1 MGGAVRRFGGFIRQA
16 ADRAG
21 GVLREAEEI
30 GSLRRFGADVDLLA
44 PFRSGTSS
52 ASAPAPAPAPAPTPA
67 PTPTPPPAPEP
78 VAATPIAEAPVPRE
92 VREQIGRTTAQSGE
106 AEAQA
111 IEATAAGP
119 AEKAV
124 AETARKGR
132 RSTIATTPQGLMAVA
147 PEQVRRRRSLMGG
160 LIS

>member
-1 MGGAVRRFGGFIRQA
+1 MGSAVRRFGGFIRQA

-67 PTPTPPPAPEP
+67 PTPTPPSAPEP
-78 VAATPIAEAPVPRE
+78 VSAAPE
-92 VREQIGRTTAQSGE
+92 VESETEQS
-106 AEAQA
+106 A
-111 IEATAAGP
+111 IEST
-119 AEKAV
+119 
-124 AETARKGR
+124 RRGR
-132 RSTIATTPQGLMAVA
+132 ASTMTTGPQGLMAVA

>member
-1 MGGAVRRFGGFIRQA
+1 MGGAVRRFGGFIRQT

-21 GVLREAEEI
+21 DVLREAEEI

-52 ASAPAPAPAPAPTPA
+52 APAPAPAPTPA

-78 VAATPIAEAPVPRE
+78 VAAAPE
-92 VREQIGRTTAQSGE
+92 VESETEQR
-106 AEAQA
+106 A
-111 IEATAAGP
+111 IEST
-119 AEKAV
+119 
-124 AETARKGR
+124 RRGR
-132 RSTIATTPQGLMAVA
+132 ASTMTTGPQGLMVVA

>member
-52 ASAPAPAPAPAPTPA
+52 ASAPAPAPAPTPAPT

-78 VAATPIAEAPVPRE
+78 VSAAPE
-92 VREQIGRTTAQSGE
+92 VESETEQR
-106 AEAQA
+106 A
-111 IEATAAGP
+111 IEST
-119 AEKAV
+119 
-124 AETARKGR
+124 RRGR
-132 RSTIATTPQGLMAVA
+132 ASTMTTGPQGLMAVA

>member
-1 MGGAVRRFGGFIRQA
+1 MGGAVKRFGGFIRQT

-21 GVLREAEEI
+21 DVLREAEEI

-52 ASAPAPAPAPAPTPA
+52 APTPAAAPAPAPTPA
-67 PTPTPPPAPEP
+67 PTPTPTPPPAPEP
-78 VAATPIAEAPVPRE
+78 VAAAPE
-92 VREQIGRTTAQSGE
+92 VESETEQR
-106 AEAQA
+106 A
-111 IEATAAGP
+111 IEST
-119 AEKAV
+119 
-124 AETARKGR
+124 RRGR
-132 RSTIATTPQGLMAVA
+132 ASTMTTGPQGLMAVA

>member
-52 ASAPAPAPAPAPTPA
+52 APAPAPAPAPTPA
-67 PTPTPPPAPEP
+67 PTPTPPSAPEP
-78 VAATPIAEAPVPRE
+78 VAAAPE
-92 VREQIGRTTAQSGE
+92 VESE
-106 AEAQA
+106 AEQRA
-111 IEATAAGP
+111 IEST
-119 AEKAV
+119 
-124 AETARKGR
+124 RRGR
-132 RSTIATTPQGLMAVA
+132 ASTMTTGPQGLMAVA

>member
-1 MGGAVRRFGGFIRQA
+1 MGSAVRRFGRFVRQT

-21 GVLREAEEI
+21 DVLRE
-30 GSLRRFGADVDLLA
+30 VDLLA
-44 PFRSGTSS
+44 PFGSGTSS
-52 ASAPAPAPAPAPTPA
+52 APAPAPAPAPSPAPAPTPA

-78 VAATPIAEAPVPRE
+78 VAAAPIAEAPVPRE
-92 VREQIGRTTAQSGE
+92 VRGQIGRTTAQSGE

-124 AETARKGR
+124 AETARRGR

>member
-52 ASAPAPAPAPAPTPA
+52 ASAPAPAPAPTPA

-78 VAATPIAEAPVPRE
+78 VSAAPE
-92 VREQIGRTTAQSGE
+92 VESETEQR
-106 AEAQA
+106 A
-111 IEATAAGP
+111 IEST
-119 AEKAV
+119 
-124 AETARKGR
+124 RRGR
-132 RSTIATTPQGLMAVA
+132 ASTMTTGPQGLMAVA

>member
-52 ASAPAPAPAPAPTPA
+52 APAPAPAPASTPAPTPA

-78 VAATPIAEAPVPRE
+78 VAAAPE
-92 VREQIGRTTAQSGE
+92 VESETEQR
-106 AEAQA
+106 A
-111 IEATAAGP
+111 IEST
-119 AEKAV
+119 
-124 AETARKGR
+124 RRGR
-132 RSTIATTPQGLMAVA
+132 ASTMTTGPQGLMAAA

>member
-1 MGGAVRRFGGFIRQA
+1 MGGAVRRFGRFVRQT

-21 GVLREAEEI
+21 DVVRDVEEVA
-30 GSLRRFGADVDLLA
+30 SLRRFGADVDLLA

-52 ASAPAPAPAPAPTPA
+52 APAPAPAPASTPAPTPA

-78 VAATPIAEAPVPRE
+78 VAAAPE
-92 VREQIGRTTAQSGE
+92 VESETEQK
-106 AEAQA
+106 A
-111 IEATAAGP
+111 IEST
-119 AEKAV
+119 
-124 AETARKGR
+124 RRGR
-132 RSTIATTPQGLMAVA
+132 ASTMTTGPQGLMAVA

>member
-52 ASAPAPAPAPAPTPA
+52 APAPAPAPAPTPA

-78 VAATPIAEAPVPRE
+78 VSAAPE
-92 VREQIGRTTAQSGE
+92 VESETEQT
-106 AEAQA
+106 A
-111 IEATAAGP
+111 IEST
-119 AEKAV
+119 
-124 AETARKGR
+124 RRGR
-132 RSTIATTPQGLMAVA
+132 ASTMTTGPQGLMAVA

>member
-1 MGGAVRRFGGFIRQA
+1 MGGAVRRFGGFIRQT

-21 GVLREAEEI
+21 DVLREAEEI

-52 ASAPAPAPAPAPTPA
+52 AAAPAPARTPAPTPA

-78 VAATPIAEAPVPRE
+78 VSAAPE
-92 VREQIGRTTAQSGE
+92 VESETEQR
-106 AEAQA
+106 A
-111 IEATAAGP
+111 IEST
-119 AEKAV
+119 
-124 AETARKGR
+124 RRGR
-132 RSTIATTPQGLMAVA
+132 ASTMTTGPQGLMAVA

>member
-1 MGGAVRRFGGFIRQA
+1 MGGAVRRFGRFVRQT

-21 GVLREAEEI
+21 DVVREAEEI

-52 ASAPAPAPAPAPTPA
+52 APAPAPAPAPTPA

-78 VAATPIAEAPVPRE
+78 VAAAPE
-92 VREQIGRTTAQSGE
+92 VESETEQR
-106 AEAQA
+106 A
-111 IEATAAGP
+111 IEST
-119 AEKAV
+119 
-124 AETARKGR
+124 RRGR
-132 RSTIATTPQGLMAVA
+132 ASTMTTGPQGLMAVA

>member
-78 VAATPIAEAPVPRE
+78 VAAAPE
-92 VREQIGRTTAQSGE
+92 VESETEQR
-106 AEAQA
+106 A
-111 IEATAAGP
+111 IEST
-119 AEKAV
+119 
-124 AETARKGR
+124 RRGR
-132 RSTIATTPQGLMAVA
+132 ASTMTTGPQGLMAVA

>member
-1 MGGAVRRFGGFIRQA
+1 MGSAVKRFGGFIRQA
-16 ADRAG
+16 ADKAG
-21 GVLREAEEI
+21 DVLREAEEI
-30 GSLRRFGADVDLLA
+30 GSLRKFGADVDLLA

-78 VAATPIAEAPVPRE
+78 VAAAPE
-92 VREQIGRTTAQSGE
+92 VESETEQS
-106 AEAQA
+106 A
-111 IEATAAGP
+111 IEST
-119 AEKAV
+119 
-124 AETARKGR
+124 RRGR
-132 RSTIATTPQGLMAVA
+132 ASTMTTGPQGLMAVA

>member
-1 MGGAVRRFGGFIRQA
+1 MGGAVRRFGRFVRQT

-21 GVLREAEEI
+21 DVVREAEEI

-44 PFRSGTSS
+44 PFRSGTS
-52 ASAPAPAPAPAPTPA
+52 SAPAPAPAPAPTPA

-132 RSTIATTPQGLMAVA
+132 RSTIATTPQGLIAVA

>member
-1 MGGAVRRFGGFIRQA
+1 MGSAVKRFGGFIRQA
-16 ADRAG
+16 ADKAG
-21 GVLREAEEI
+21 DVLREAEEI
-30 GSLRRFGADVDLLA
+30 GSLRRFDADVDLLA

-78 VAATPIAEAPVPRE
+78 VAAAPE
-92 VREQIGRTTAQSGE
+92 VESETEQR
-106 AEAQA
+106 A
-111 IEATAAGP
+111 IEST
-119 AEKAV
+119 
-124 AETARKGR
+124 RRGR
-132 RSTIATTPQGLMAVA
+132 ASTMSTGPQGLMAVA